1 MRTPAVLSLI
11 VPLLAASLAPLP
23 SAAQD
28 ASAIVWCLDDA
39 RAIVSRK
46 PAWRCDGRVVD
57 EKEATRIRA
66 RRARRIQGQIRKPEP
81 LFEGTR
87 LVGSGTGFFVSAEGH
102 LLTNYHVV
110 DDCTGVSV
118 TPAGGAA
125 LISAVIAADRAKDL
139 ALLVAPIDPDGV
151 AVFREQPPVAI
162 GEKLAV
168 VGYPL
173 HGKVA
178 IRPILAA
185 GRTYDGTARLGP
197 DRFAMRID
205 IRRGNSGGP
214 ALDRAGRVVGVVVA
228 KINTP
233 QVYAATGRLI
243 RDIGI
248 AIRPAVALQFLRRED
263 VPLADAAGTTPLS
276 DDDLFDLA
284 HRFVG
289 QVGCWR

>member
-1 MRTPAVLSLI
+1 MHTVLSLI
-11 VPLLAASLAPLP
+11 VALLAASIAPLP
-23 SAAQD
+23 AAAQD
-28 ASAIVWCLDDA
+28 ASAIVWCLDEA
-39 RAIVSRK
+39 RGIVGRK
-46 PAWRCDGRVVD
+46 PAWRCDGSVVD
-57 EKEATRIRA
+57 ETEAVRIRA
-66 RRARRIQGQIRKPEP
+66 QRIRRIQGRIREPEP

-87 LVGSGTGFFVSAEGH
+87 LAGSGTGFFVSAEGH
-102 LLTNYHVV
+102 LLTNYHVI
-110 DDCTGVSV
+110 DDCTGISV

-151 AVFREQPPVAI
+151 AVFREQPPVAP

-178 IRPILAA
+178 IRPILES
-185 GRTYDGTARLGP
+185 GRMYDGRARLGA

-243 RDIGI
+243 RDVGI
-248 AIRPAVALQFLRRED
+248 AIRPSVALQFLRRED
-263 VPLADAAGTTPLS
+263 VPLADAAGTKKLS